1 MKTFLIHQTCAGLKP
16 IRIPD
21 GVSSSRLPVIR
32 SDSRPSAEECAAV
45 WNPSPAASPA
55 TPVIPQTLTAWQ
67 ARAALKLKSVP
78 TGGTLYDLVESAIM
92 EMPEGPEKVIVQT
105 AWENNANFS
114 RTSQTI
120 LSFAAQLGLTEEQID
135 QLFIT
140 GAKLVL

>member
-1 MKTFLIHQTCAGLKP
+1 MRRGMEPKSGGFTC
-16 IRIPD
+16 
-21 GVSSSRLPVIR
+21 
-32 SDSRPSAEECAAV
+32 
-45 WNPSPAASPA
+45 NPSHSTDPDSMAG
-55 TPVIPQTLTAWQ
+55 
-67 ARAALKLKSVP
+67 
-78 TGGTLYDLVESAIM
+78 TGGAQAQERSNRGHTLRFGRVRDNGNARR
-92 EMPEGPEKVIVQT
+92 PEKVIVQT